1 MNGLVHALH
10 RVVGGHDLDES
21 EAFAA
26 VDVIMAGEGTD
37 AQIGGLLTALR
48 MKGETLDEV
57 TGAARAMRARVVP
70 VRHTIA
76 RVVDTCG
83 TGGDGAHTFN
93 VSTAVALVVAAAGA
107 HVAKHGNRAVSS
119 AVGSADVLEAL
130 GVNIDLSPDGVERC
144 LVRTGLGFMFAPR
157 HHGAL
162 KHAATTRRQL
172 GFRTIFNLLGP
183 LTNPAGATHQ
193 LLGIFDGRKLGLIA
207 QVLGRLGLVR
217 ALVVHGPGGLDELGL
232 DAPSRAALLSH
243 GEVRELVID
252 PAVLGIEPAPVEALR
267 GGDAA
272 TNAAIV
278 RSVLGGEPG
287 PRADV
292 VALNAGAALW
302 VAERADSIAD
312 GVVRAREIL
321 ASGRALDT
329 LAALVRESHA
339 AMGVSA

>member
-1 MNGLVHALH
+1 MNALVHALH
-10 RVVGGHDLDES
+10 RVVGGHDLDEA

-26 VDVIMAGEGTD
+26 IDVIMAGEGSD
-37 AQIGGLLTALR
+37 AQIGGLLAGLR
-48 MKGETLDEV
+48 LKGETLDEV

-70 VRHTIA
+70 VRHAIT

-119 AVGSADVLEAL
+119 SVGSADVLEAL
-130 GVNIDLSPDGVERC
+130 GVHIDLTAEGVERC

-162 KHAATTRRQL
+162 KHAAAARRQL

-193 LLGIFDGRKLGLIA
+193 LLGIFDGKKLGLVA
-207 QVLGRLGLVR
+207 RALGRLGLER

-232 DAPSRAALLSH
+232 DGPSHAALLTH
-243 GEVRELVID
+243 GAVEELVID
-252 PAVLGIEPAPVEALR
+252 PRALGLAPAPLEALR

-278 RSVLGGEPG
+278 RAVLGGETG
-287 PRADV
+287 ARADV

-302 VAERADSIAD
+302 VAERAASIGEGIAL
-312 GVVRAREIL
+312 AREVL
-321 ASGRALDT
+321 RTGRALDT

-339 AMGVSA
+339 ASEGLA